1 MSRCHYQPLSPSQP
15 CPSRTVE
22 STISSVRE
30 GSTAGAAYVSTLMND
45 PDFRTHMD
53 VYDLM
58 GRAEMECV
66 EAEAERREAIGLT
79 FERPVSR
86 RFSAEIIQL
95 A

>member
-1 MSRCHYQPLSPSQP
+1 
-15 CPSRTVE
+15 
-22 STISSVRE
+22 
-30 GSTAGAAYVSTLMND
+30 MND